1 MSKDE
6 LIKKYQIA
14 ISKCEDK
21 MSNKVVKDA
30 FELSVKISCYK
41 SFIKD
46 LQSMQKY
53 CKNQTQKKKGVRMKK
68 QFIEPKKND
77 AVN

>member
-46 LQSMQKY
+46 LQSM
-53 CKNQTQKKKGVRMKK
+53 
-68 QFIEPKKND
+68 
-77 AVN
+77 